1 MEATHPDKQKV
12 ISVNGQAYDFKWEL
26 HQAQI
31 ESILCR
37 NTSEMFELFCV
48 NTEDETSEALQSA
61 MRQVLS
67 KDQKVHDALAE
78 RRSRINGAAVP
89 SDPNTV
95 WPDALKPDVQ
105 SYTIDQLRAWGI
117 ILEPNRI
124 TFSWPKNYNQG
135 EILHEAC
142 YSARNIP
149 ALQSD
154 AYTAGKQL
162 SGKVI
167 ANVIKIFNDVILLS
181 LRHYDSTAIHAI
193 YDGLDSLLRIS
204 YAQEYARQVPRN
216 PQFEFAT
223 EESMYIV
230 QCFEQADA
238 ILEEDRVLWKVILPI
253 KQDLFGDRLAY
264 PPLRYYPS
272 GSEGCDPP
280 CAEADNK

>member
-1 MEATHPDKQKV
+1 MPATHLDKQQV
-12 ISVNGQAYDFKWEL
+12 ISVNGQDYDFKWEL

-37 NTSEMFELFCV
+37 NTSEMFEIFCA
-48 NTEDETSEALQSA
+48 NTEDGTSDALQSA
-61 MRQVLS
+61 IQQVLS
-67 KDQKVHDALAE
+67 KDQKVNDTLAE
-78 RRSRINGAAVP
+78 RRSRINGAAA
-89 SDPNTV
+89 SDPNNV

-135 EILHEAC
+135 KILHEAC
-142 YSARNIP
+142 YTARSIP

-154 AYTAGKQL
+154 AYTAGEQL
-162 SGKVI
+162 SGRVI

-181 LRHYDSTAIHAI
+181 LRHYDNTAIHAI
-193 YDGLDSLLRIS
+193 YEGLDSLLRIS
-204 YAQEYARQVPRN
+204 YAQEYARQLPRN
-216 PQFEFAT
+216 LHFEFAT
-223 EESMYIV
+223 EESMYTV

-238 ILEEDRVLWKVILPI
+238 IPGEDHVLWKIILPI

-264 PPLRYYPS
+264 SPLRYYPS